1 MRYLI
6 IASVFAFSNT
16 AYAEENQTPPWS
28 QADKYYDKEEMAKAR
43 AAVQK
48 GSGGMAHS
56 FVMADRL
63 EIQLGEGDEAFVWD
77 GMAWHGTDENKLW
90 IKTEGE
96 YSFGAS
102 EFEEAEIQALWSKP
116 ISTYFDVQAG
126 LRQDLHTGGDTY
138 AVLGVQGL
146 APYWFEVD
154 GAAFLSTDGD
164 FTARF
169 EAEYELLLTQ
179 KLVLQ
184 PRMELEA
191 AAQDIPSQGLGAG
204 LTGLEAGLRLRYE
217 IKPEFAPYI
226 GAEWSGALGETRNIV
241 RASGGDPSGISVLIG
256 FRIWR

>member
-6 IASVFAFSNT
+6 VASVLAFSNA

-43 AAVQK
+43 KAVQK
-48 GSGGMAHS
+48 NSGGMAHS
-56 FVMADRL
+56 FIMADRL
-63 EIQLGEGDEAFVWD
+63 EVQVGEGDEAFVWD
-77 GMAWHGTDENKLW
+77 GMAWYGTDENKLW

-96 YSFGAS
+96 YSFGDN

-116 ISTYFDVQAG
+116 ISTYFDVQVG
-126 LRQDLHTGGDTY
+126 VRQDLQTGGDTY

-169 EAEYELLLTQ
+169 EAEYELLITQ
-179 KLVLQ
+179 QLVLQ
-184 PRMELEA
+184 PRMELEL
-191 AAQDIPSQGLGAG
+191 AAQDVPSQSLAAG
-204 LTGLEAGLRLRYE
+204 FTGLEAGLRLRYE

-226 GAEWSGALGETRNIV
+226 GVEWSGALGETRNIV
-241 RASGGDPSGISVLIG
+241 RAGGGDPGMIAAVFGIRTW
-256 FRIWR
+256 F